1 MMKTLH
7 EKIAEDV
14 IEELQNDSSVLGICV
29 GGSLA
34 RDEIRPD
41 SDIDF
46 GVITESGESH
56 QFIEKLREGIKVDMS
71 ITPLRVLLE
80 TVDTHP
86 FLLYLALLEKIV
98 YDPKG
103 TLKQVRD
110 KLETYFDGHPEIVE
124 FWKEKLELYKAA
136 KMKGEVPQGLR
147 SVLDEAERRF
157 SEDKKVSRIWFQ
169 H

>member
-1 MMKTLH
+1 MKTLH
-7 EKIAEDV
+7 EKIAEEV
-14 IEELQNDSSVLGICV
+14 IEELRNDSSVVGICV

-46 GVITESGESH
+46 GVITESGEAH
-56 QFIEKLREGIKVDMS
+56 QFVEEFREGIKVEMS

-86 FLLYLALLEKIV
+86 FLLYLSLVEKIV

-103 TLKQVRD
+103 ILKQVRD
-110 KLETYFDGHPEIVE
+110 KLEVYFEDHPEIVE
-124 FWKEKLELYKAA
+124 FWKEELELYKTA
-136 KMKGEVPQGLR
+136 KMKGAAFKGFY

-157 SEDKKVSRIWFQ
+157 SEDKKVTRIWFQ